1 MKTSTLIVRLAILAL
16 VCLVGLLGCRK
27 PPTIIVKKR
36 RVPVYYDTLYEEKLK
51 HTKLPLVHEGWG
63 PFVEILDEPVAV
75 IAAQGKATTWEVFFA
90 TNRGLLA
97 ETAASGQERFGNDVR
112 SVPQFGRAEIMVPF
126 RRRGEDPQRQAEANA
141 PSNVSP
147 ATNSVSP
154 ATNSADP
161 FSSVRLD
168 EVRTIAWQEF
178 VSGVNRQVG
187 ASRQKDLL
195 LFVHG
200 FNVDFESALI
210 RTAQVA
216 LDLPFNGAVV
226 SYSWPSQ
233 GGVRNYGVDE
243 TVNFN
248 SVEPFTAFLQQL
260 LADVAPETR
269 VNIVVHSMG
278 SRLVMQSLGKL
289 PATSRKPLSHVVFCA
304 PDVGRSDFQR
314 WAPGVIAQAEQV
326 TLYASTSD
334 SALIVSKSLHQE
346 QRAGDS
352 HPPLIVPG
360 VETIDVSAVDFDFL
374 GHSYYGSNV
383 DVLADLFRLIKERR
397 GQQTCAYLTRQQTD
411 AGHYWYFSDYGD
423 VLHWVWNFDD
433 TIQR

>member
-1 MKTSTLIVRLAILAL
+1 MKTSTVVVRLAILAL
-16 VCLVGLLGCRK
+16 VCLAGAVGCRK

-36 RVPVYYDTLYEEKLK
+36 RAAVYYDTLYEEKLK
-51 HTKLPLVHEGWG
+51 HTTLPLVHEGWG

-75 IAAQGKATTWEVFFA
+75 VRAQDKATTWEVFFA
-90 TNRGLLA
+90 TNRGLIA
-97 ETAASGQERFGNDVR
+97 ETAASPQERFGNELR
-112 SVPQFGRAEIMVPF
+112 PVPQFGRAEIMVPF
-126 RRRGEDPQRQAEANA
+126 RRRGEDPQRKATSNSPENKLAA
-141 PSNVSP
+141 TKPS
-147 ATNSVSP
+147 
-154 ATNSADP
+154 DP
-161 FSSVRLD
+161 FRHIRFD

-178 VSGVNRQVG
+178 TQGVNRQVT

-226 SYSWPSQ
+226 GYSWPSQ
-233 GGVRNYGVDE
+233 GGVRNYRVDE
-243 TVNFN
+243 EVNFN

-260 LADVAPETR
+260 LADVPPETR
-269 VNIVVHSMG
+269 VNIIVHSMG
-278 SRLVMQSLGKL
+278 SRLVMQSIGKL
-289 PATSRKPLSHVVFCA
+289 PKASRKPISNVVFCA
-304 PDVGRSDFQR
+304 PDVGRNDFER
-314 WAPGVIAQAEQV
+314 WAPGVIAQADQV

-360 VETIDVSAVDFDFL
+360 IETIDVSAVDFDFL

-397 GQQTCAYLTRQQTD
+397 DPKMCAYLTRQETA

-423 VLHWVWNFDD
+423 LLHWVWNFDD
-433 TIQR
+433 TIRR